1 MVKQKVIQ
9 TLILSFEVA
18 KQILA
23 LLTGAKIQSDI
34 LGYENSDIETLV

>member
-9 TLILSFEVA
+9 TLILSFEVV

-23 LLTGAKIQSDI
+23 LLTKEKIQSDI